1 MFYQL
6 DVILN
11 HKYQPPAAEEE
22 SGDIRIH
29 RLGSDF
35 KKTNIQMRYSRHKC
49 HIFNVSCSDPTP
61 VCHGAEV
68 SCSIHNEW
76 GLIAIFTEA
85 YLKKPKGCIG
95 VGTFHVETKKKT
107 Y

>member
-68 SCSIHNEW
+68 SCSIHNE
-76 GLIAIFTEA
+76 
-85 YLKKPKGCIG
+85 
-95 VGTFHVETKKKT
+95 
-107 Y
+107 